1 MITKELIA
9 RINELSRKKRS
20 SGLSEDERIEQQNLR
35 EQYLAGIR
43 EQVATCWTRSRSSTR
58 RSVSSVSRMSKRLP
72 SHCAPVTNCTNHSS
86 RNRSTESYQESMASR
101 KPRHLPGL
109 LLSHYPLIR
118 SLKYV

>member
-43 EQVATCWTRSRSSTR
+43 EQVRNMLDQVEIIDTPLGEQRVTHVKEVAFS
-58 RSVSSVSRMSKRLP
+58 LHP
-72 SHCAPVTNCTNHSS
+72 SHKLH
-86 RNRSTESYQESMASR
+86 
-101 KPRHLPGL
+101 
-109 LLSHYPLIR
+109 
-118 SLKYV
+118 